1 MMAGWNALFHQA
13 RAAFA
18 QQRSFE
24 RARAL
29 GLSALTCLGRRTL
42 SGLLCA
48 AGQQFRDWSAAY
60 RLFER
65 ERLDSEALWRVP
77 LNRVLE
83 TLPPASPVVALL
95 DDTLLRKRGHRIAGT
110 SWRRDPLGPHFA
122 DNFIWASR
130 FLQISLALP
139 EHPCAPA
146 SAARAIPVD
155 LQHAPSPRKPSRR
168 ADPTGPEWQSWRA
181 ASAACAISRRGAER
195 LAHLRAAIDQ
205 SAEGASRALLACADA
220 TFTNRTVLRD
230 LPPRTIL
237 IGRIRKDA
245 RLYALPT
252 AEEENHG
259 RGRRR
264 CYGQRLPTP
273 EQWRR
278 EESLPW
284 QSVRAFAAG
293 NVHDFH
299 IKFITPLRWKNAGG
313 ERQLALLIVR
323 PVAYRLRQGAP
334 LSYRKPA
341 YLICSDPALAPQQ
354 ILQAYLWRWEIELN
368 FRDEKTLLGFG
379 QPQVRSDPAVRT
391 TATFFVFV
399 YALLLLALENC
410 HLAHS
415 PLPRPRW
422 QRRRP
427 RRPQVRIT
435 TPQAISLLRADLWAS
450 ALQLQNKNG
459 FAAHPHATAKPLLI
473 QNHLQSAVLYASR

>member
-1 MMAGWNALFHQA
+1 MACWDTLFDQTSG
-13 RAAFA
+13 AFA
-18 QQRSFE
+18 QQRTAE
-24 RARAL
+24 RARTLA
-29 GLSALTCLGRRTL
+29 LSALTCLGRRTL
-42 SGLLCA
+42 SGLLCT

-65 ERLDSEALWRVP
+65 ERLDRQALWRVP
-77 LNRVLE
+77 LHSVLN
-83 TLPPASPVVALL
+83 TLPSHSPVVALL
-95 DDTLLRKRGHRIAGT
+95 DDTLLRKRGHHIAGT

-139 EHPCAPA
+139 EHPAAPV

-155 LQHAPSPRKPSRR
+155 LEHAPSPRKPSRR
-168 ADPTGPEWQSWRA
+168 ADAQQWHHWRM
-181 ASAACAISRRGAER
+181 ASAASAISRRGAER
-195 LAHLRAAIDQ
+195 LTHLRQAIDE
-205 SAEGASRALLACADA
+205 SAGGASRSLLVCADA

-264 CYGQRLPTP
+264 CYGQGLPTP
-273 EQWRR
+273 EQCRR
-278 EESLPW
+278 EEALPW

-293 NVHDFH
+293 NVHDFQ
-299 IKFITPLRWKNAGG
+299 IKCITPLRWKHAGG
-313 ERQLALLIVR
+313 ERQLKLLIVR
-323 PVAYRLRQGAP
+323 PIAYRRRKGAH
-334 LSYRKPA
+334 LDYRNPA
-341 YLICSDPALAPQQ
+341 YLICTDPTLSAEQ
-354 ILQAYLWRWEIELN
+354 ILQSYLWRWEIELN

-379 QPQVRSDPAVRT
+379 QPQVRCDAAVRT
-391 TATFFVFV
+391 TATFFVFA
-399 YALLLLALENC
+399 YALLLLALQNC

-422 QRRRP
+422 HRP
-427 RRPQVRIT
+427 RLRRSYSRIT
-435 TPQAISLLRADLWAS
+435 TTQAISLLRADLWAA
-450 ALQLQNKNG
+450 ALHLPNKNG
-459 FAAHPHATAKPLLI
+459 FVTLHDHVTKPFLI
-473 QNHLQSAVLYASR
+473 YNSLQSAVLYASG

>member
-1 MMAGWNALFHQA
+1 MACWNALFDQA
-13 RAAFA
+13 HGAFA
-18 QQRSFE
+18 QQRTAE
-24 RARAL
+24 RARTLA
-29 GLSALTCLGRRTL
+29 LSALTCLGRRTV
-42 SGLLCA
+42 SGLLCT
-48 AGQQFRDWSAAY
+48 AGQQFRDWSATY

-65 ERLDSEALWRVP
+65 ERLDSQALWPVP
-77 LNRVLE
+77 LHGVLK
-83 TLPPASPVVALL
+83 TLPPGKPVVALL
-95 DDTLLRKRGHRIAGT
+95 DDTLLRKRGHHIAGT

-139 EHPCAPA
+139 QHPSAPA

-168 ADPTGPEWQSWRA
+168 AAPQLWQDWRS
-181 ASAACAISRRGAER
+181 ASAASRISRRGAER
-195 LAHLRAAIDQ
+195 LTHLRHAIDHT
-205 SAEGASRALLACADA
+205 AGGASRSLLVCADA

-230 LPPRTIL
+230 LPPRTVL

-252 AEEENHG
+252 AAEENSG

-264 CYGQRLPTP
+264 CYGQLLPTP

-293 NVHDFH
+293 NFHDFQ
-299 IKFITPLRWKNAGG
+299 IKCITPLRWKHAGG
-313 ERQLALLIVR
+313 EQQLKLLIVR
-323 PVAYRLRQGAP
+323 PIAYRRRKGAH
-334 LSYRKPA
+334 LDYRNPA
-341 YLICSDPALAPQQ
+341 YLICTDPTLSAAQ
-354 ILQAYLWRWEIELN
+354 ILQSYLWRWEIELN

-379 QPQVRSDPAVRT
+379 QPQVRSDAAVRT
-391 TATFFVFV
+391 TATFFVFA

-422 QRRRP
+422 QRPRLRRSYS
-427 RRPQVRIT
+427 RIT
-435 TPQAISLLRADLWAS
+435 TPQAISLLRADLWAA
-450 ALQLQNKNG
+450 ALHLPNKNG
-459 FAAHPHATAKPLLI
+459 FATLNDHATKPFLI
-473 QNHLQSAVLYASR
+473 HNSLQSAVLYASG

>member
-1 MMAGWNALFHQA
+1 MAGWNALFDQA

-24 RARAL
+24 RARTF

-48 AGQQFRDWSAAY
+48 TGQQFRDWSAAY

-65 ERLDSEALWRVP
+65 ERLDGEALWRVP
-77 LNRVLE
+77 LGGVLQ
-83 TLPPASPVVALL
+83 TLPPASPVVALI
-95 DDTLLRKRGHRIAGT
+95 DDTLIRKRGHRIAGT

-139 EHPCAPA
+139 EHPEAPV
-146 SAARAIPVD
+146 SSARAIPVD
-155 LQHAPSPRKPSRR
+155 LLHAPSPRKPSRR
-168 ADPTGPEWQSWRA
+168 ADPARSGRA
-181 ASAACAISRRGAER
+181 GVRLRPLPPSAAAALNASLICDTPSIKFPGGARR
-195 LAHLRAAIDQ
+195 
-205 SAEGASRALLACADA
+205 SLLVCADA

-230 LPPRTIL
+230 LPPRTTL
-237 IGRIRKDA
+237 LGRIRKDA

-259 RGRRR
+259 RGRHR
-264 CYGQRLPTP
+264 CYGLRLPTP

-278 EESLPW
+278 DESIPW
-284 QSVRAFAAG
+284 TTVQAFAAG
-293 NVHDFH
+293 NVHDFD
-299 IKFITPLRWKNAGG
+299 IKFITPLRWKHAGG
-313 ERQLALLIVR
+313 ERQLSLLIVR
-323 PVAYRLRQGAP
+323 PVAYRLRKGAH
-334 LSYRKPA
+334 LSYRNPA
-341 YLICSDPALAPQQ
+341 YLISSDPSLAPQQ

-422 QRRRP
+422 QRLRP
-427 RRPQVRIT
+427 RHPHPRIT
-435 TPQAISLLRADLWAS
+435 TSQAISLLRADLWAS
-450 ALQLQNKNG
+450 ALSLQNKNG
-459 FAAHPHATAKPLLI
+459 FAALDRCATKPLLI
-473 QNHLQSAVLYASR
+473 QNNLQSAVLYASG

>member
-1 MMAGWNALFHQA
+1 MACWNALFDQA
-13 RAAFA
+13 RVAFL
-18 QQRSFE
+18 QQRSAE

-29 GLSALTCLGRRTL
+29 GLSALTCLGRHTL
-42 SGLLCA
+42 SGLLCT

-65 ERLDSEALWRVP
+65 ERLIPQALWRVP
-77 LNRVLE
+77 LNGVLE
-83 TLPPASPVVALL
+83 ALPPASPVVALL

-139 EHPCAPA
+139 EHSGGSA
-146 SAARAIPVD
+146 SSARAIPVD
-155 LQHAPSPRKPSRR
+155 LLHAPSPRKPARR
-168 ADPTGPEWQSWRA
+168 ADAQQWQNWRA
-181 ASAACAISRRGAER
+181 LSAAAAISRRGAER
-195 LAHLRAAIDQ
+195 LAYLRHAIDQ
-205 SAEGASRALLACADA
+205 FTGGATRPLLVCADA

-230 LPPRTIL
+230 LPPRTTL

-259 RGRRR
+259 RGRHR

-284 QSVRAFAAG
+284 TTVQAFAAG
-293 NVHDFH
+293 NVHDFD
-299 IKFITPLRWKNAGG
+299 IKFVTPLRWKHAGG
-313 ERQLALLIVR
+313 ERQISLLIVR
-323 PVAYRLRQGAP
+323 PIAYRLRKGAH
-334 LSYRKPA
+334 LSYRHPA
-341 YLICSDPALAPQQ
+341 YLLCSDPALAPQQ

-379 QPQVRSDPAVRT
+379 QPQVRCDPAVRT

-399 YALLLLALENC
+399 YALLLLALEHC

-422 QRRRP
+422 QRLRP
-427 RRPQVRIT
+427 RRPHSRIT
-435 TPQAISLLRADLWAS
+435 TPQAISLLRADLWTS
-450 ALQLQNKNG
+450 ALGLQNKDG
-459 FAAHPHATAKPLLI
+459 FVARNQRATKPFLI
-473 QNHLQSAVLYASR
+473 QNSLQSAVLYASG

>member
-1 MMAGWNALFHQA
+1 MAGWNALFDQTP
-13 RAAFA
+13 AAFA
-18 QQRSFE
+18 QQRCFE
-24 RARAL
+24 RARRL

-48 AGQQFRDWSAAY
+48 TGQQFSDWSAAY

-65 ERLDSEALWRVP
+65 ERLNSEVLWRIP
-77 LNRVLE
+77 LHHVLE
-83 TLPPASPVVALL
+83 ILPPAGPIVALI
-95 DDTLLRKRGHRIAGT
+95 DDTLVRKRGRRIVGT

-139 EHPCAPA
+139 EHPETVA

-168 ADPTGPEWQSWRA
+168 ADPAGPEWQSWRA
-181 ASAACAISRRGAER
+181 AAAASAISRRGAER
-195 LAHLRAAIDQ
+195 LRHLRQAIDQ
-205 SAEGASRALLACADA
+205 FADGSSRALLVCADA

-230 LPPRTIL
+230 LPPRTTL

-245 RLYALPT
+245 RLYALPV
-252 AEEENHG
+252 AEENNSR
-259 RGRRR
+259 RGRQR
-264 CYGQRLPTP
+264 CYGPRRPTP
-273 EQWRR
+273 EQYRL
-278 EESLPW
+278 EPSIPW
-284 QSVRAFAAG
+284 TTVSAFAAG
-293 NVHDFH
+293 NVHDFDV
-299 IKFITPLRWKNAGG
+299 KFITPLRWKNAGG
-313 ERQLALLIVR
+313 ERRLSLLIVR
-323 PVAYRLRQGAP
+323 PVAYRLRQGAR
-334 LSYRKPA
+334 LSYRNPA
-341 YLICSDPALAPQQ
+341 YLICSDPDLLPQQ

-391 TATFFVFV
+391 TATFFVFA

-410 HLAHS
+410 HLTHS

-422 QRRRP
+422 QRL
-427 RRPQVRIT
+427 RPQRPYPRIS

-450 ALQLQNKNG
+450 ALGLQNKNG
-459 FAAHPHATAKPLLI
+459 FAARHDHATKPFLI
-473 QNHLQSAVLYASR
+473 HNNLQSAVLYASG

>member
-1 MMAGWNALFHQA
+1 
-13 RAAFA
+13 
-18 QQRSFE
+18 
-24 RARAL
+24 
-29 GLSALTCLGRRTL
+29 LGRHTL

-77 LNRVLE
+77 LNGVLQ
-83 TLPPASPVVALL
+83 TLPPTSTVVALL
-95 DDTLLRKRGHRIAGT
+95 DDTLIRKRGHRIAGT

-139 EHPCAPA
+139 EHPGALA
-146 SAARAIPVD
+146 SSARAIPVD

-168 ADPTGPEWQSWRA
+168 ADAQQWQSWRA
-181 ASAACAISRRGAER
+181 ASAASTISRRGAER
-195 LAHLRAAIDQ
+195 LTHLRHTIDQ
-205 SAEGASRALLACADA
+205 VSGGTQRSLLVCADA
-220 TFTNRTVLRD
+220 TFTNRTVLRN

-252 AEEENHG
+252 AAEENYG

-264 CYGQRLPTP
+264 CYGQLRPTP

-278 EESLPW
+278 DESIPW
-284 QSVRAFAAG
+284 TTVQAFAAG
-293 NVHDFH
+293 NVHDFD
-299 IKFITPLRWKNAGG
+299 IKFITPLRWKHAGG
-313 ERQLALLIVR
+313 ERQLSLLIVR
-323 PVAYRLRQGAP
+323 PIAYRLRKGAR
-334 LSYRKPA
+334 LSYRNPA
-341 YLICSDPALAPQQ
+341 YLISSDLTLAPQQ

-391 TATFFVFV
+391 TAAFFVFV

-410 HLAHS
+410 QLAHS

-422 QRRRP
+422 QRPQP
-427 RRPQVRIT
+427 RRPHSRIT
-435 TPQAISLLRADLWAS
+435 TPQAISLLRAELWAA
-450 ALQLQNKNG
+450 ALGLQNKNG
-459 FAAHPHATAKPLLI
+459 LAASHHRATKPFLI
-473 QNHLQSAVLYASR
+473 QNNLQSAVLCASG

>member
-1 MMAGWNALFHQA
+1 MAGWNALFDQA

-24 RARAL
+24 RARTF
-29 GLSALTCLGRRTL
+29 GVSALTCLGRRTL

-48 AGQQFRDWSAAY
+48 TGQQFRDWSAAY

-65 ERLDSEALWRVP
+65 ERLDGEALWRVP
-77 LNRVLE
+77 LRSVLE
-83 TLPPASPVVALL
+83 TLPPARPIVALI
-95 DDTLLRKRGHRIAGT
+95 DDTLIRKRGHRIAGT

-139 EHPCAPA
+139 EHPQAPV

-155 LQHAPSPRKPSRR
+155 LLHAPSPRKPSRR
-168 ADPTGPEWQSWRA
+168 LDPAGPEWQSWRA
-181 ASAACAISRRGAER
+181 ASAASAISRRGAER
-195 LAHLRAAIDQ
+195 LAHLREAIDQ
-205 SAEGASRALLACADA
+205 FADGAARPLLVCADA

-230 LPPRTIL
+230 LPPRTTL
-237 IGRIRKDA
+237 LGRIRKDA

-252 AEEENHG
+252 AEEENQG

-278 EESLPW
+278 EESVPW
-284 QSVRAFAAG
+284 TTVQAFAAG
-293 NVHDFH
+293 NVYDFD

-313 ERQLALLIVR
+313 ERQLSLLIVR
-323 PVAYRLRQGAP
+323 PVAYRLRQGAH
-334 LSYRKPA
+334 LSYRNPA
-341 YLICSDPALAPQQ
+341 YLICSDPTLPPQQ

-379 QPQVRSDPAVRT
+379 QPQVRSAAAVRT

-410 HLAHS
+410 HLTHS

-422 QRRRP
+422 QRLRPQRP
-427 RRPQVRIT
+427 RPRIT

-450 ALQLQNKNG
+450 ALGLQNKNG
-459 FAAHPHATAKPLLI
+459 FVAPNPGAPNPLLFP
-473 QNHLQSAVLYASR
+473 NTLQSAVLYASG